1 MSIDKA
7 FADLTAALNAT
18 TAAILGMTQAK
29 GTPTSAP
36 TEPKPEKKK
45 TEPKPAAAKPETKTL
60 TEQGNALLPDVK
72 KAILALAE
80 RDGRDAAVAI
90 LKDFG
95 VEKVPEL
102 KPTQLENFLKAV
114 NAKLAATPAEE
125 PETDSLV

>member
-18 TAAILGMTQAK
+18 TAAILGMTQPKNAA
-29 GTPTSAP
+29 SAP
-36 TEPKPEKKK
+36 AEPKPEKKK
-45 TEPKPAAAKPETKTL
+45 TEPKATGPKPETKTL

-80 RDGRDAAVAI
+80 RDGRDAAVAV

-114 NAKLAATPAEE
+114 NAKLAAAPTAE
-125 PETDSLV
+125 PESDSLV